1 MAAKRSNGE
10 GSIIQLTSGNWR
22 AQIMSGYTDDGK
34 RKIHYFSGKTK
45 KEVIA
50 KVREFNNKVAQGLD
64 MNQDYTFAEWADEW
78 YESYRAQVKPSTYCG
93 YKYTMKILKK
103 HMGRSNL
110 KDILPMHIGKVLAKI
125 ASEGYSKSQIT
136 KCRAMLIQIFDAA
149 EHNMLTMHNPARKA
163 KPLKTIDNYGFT
175 AKAEREAFS
184 PEEINL
190 LFDQLPC
197 DLIGHSIRLLILTG
211 LRIQELLILSK
222 DDITPDGSV
231 IDINKA
237 VMTVDGKAM
246 LGPPKSKRSVRK
258 VPVPLEGREYAMFLR
273 NNSRGT
279 FIWSSSIQKP
289 IYSISSF
296 RKKYNKAIKSIPGV
310 RQLSPHCC
318 RHTYITTLQSKG
330 IPMETIAR
338 LVGHSRITTTD
349 DYLHVSLDSLSD
361 AVKDLSL
368 SGN

>member
-1 MAAKRSNGE
+1 MSKRRSNGE
-10 GSIIQLTSGNWR
+10 GSIRQLKNGDWR
-22 AQIMSGYTDDGK
+22 VQIMLGYTNDGK

-50 KVREFNNKVAQGLD
+50 KVRDFNNKVVQGLD
-64 MNQDYTFAEWADEW
+64 MNKDYTFAEWSEEW
-78 YESYRAQVKPSTYCG
+78 YESHRGQVQPSTFCN
-93 YKYTMKILKK
+93 YKYTKILINKD
-103 HMGRSNL
+103 MGKYKL
-110 KDILPMHIGKVLAKI
+110 KDILPMHIGKVLAKL
-125 ASEGYSKSQIT
+125 SRDGYSKSQIS

-149 EHNMLTMHNPARKA
+149 EHNMLVLHNPARKV

-175 AKAEREAFS
+175 ANTEKEAFS
-184 PEEINL
+184 PEEIIL
-190 LFDQLPC
+190 LFDQLPL

-211 LRIQELLILSK
+211 MRIQELLVLTQ
-222 DDITPDGSV
+222 DDIASDGSI

-237 VMTVDGKAM
+237 VKTVDGKAM

-258 VPVPLEGREYAMFLR
+258 IPVPLEGREYAIFLR
-273 NNSRGT
+273 ENCRGT
-279 FIWSSSIQKP
+279 FVWSSSIQNP

-310 RQLSPHCC
+310 RPLSPHCC
-318 RHTYITTLQSKG
+318 RHTYITALQSKG

-338 LVGHSRITTTD
+338 LVGHSKITTTD

-361 AVKDLSL
+361 AVKDISL